1 MLRNIKQKKQK
12 KRKNPDLNR
21 RRLLGGSG
29 KSLWYLALLGIFYP
43 LLRFVNFA
51 IPKKPRKVR
60 VETDIPPGGFYIGA
74 DFVVFANAKKVWAVS
89 RTCTHLGCKL
99 AYNETKR
106 ELICPCH
113 HSIFSKAGKR
123 LAGPAKLDLPRYKV
137 NKTANKP
144 GYMVII

>member
-1 MLRNIKQKKQK
+1 MDSNTQQKESY
-12 KRKNPDLNR
+12 PDPKR
-21 RRLLGGSG
+21 RRLLADGGRG
-29 KSLWYLALLGIFYP
+29 IWYLTLLGLFYP

-51 IPKKPRKVR
+51 IPRKPLKVR
-60 VETDIPPGGFYIGA
+60 VETNIPPGGFYIGA
-74 DFVVFANAKKVWAVS
+74 EFVVFADADKVWAVS

-99 AYNETKR
+99 AYNETKK

-123 LAGPAKLDLPRYKV
+123 LAGPARRNLPRYKV
-137 NKTANKP
+137 NKTADKP

>member
-1 MLRNIKQKKQK
+1 MD
-12 KRKNPDLNR
+12 KNRQPNRLSPDPRR
-21 RRLLGGSG
+21 RRLLADGGRG
-29 KSLWYLALLGIFYP
+29 IWYLALLGLFYP

-51 IPKKPRKVR
+51 IPRKPRKVR
-60 VETDIPPGGFYIGA
+60 VEMDIPPGGFYIGA

-99 AYNETKR
+99 AYNETKK

-123 LAGPAKLDLPRYKV
+123 LAGPARRNLPRYKV
-137 NKTANKP
+137 SKTANKP